1 MSEKYAIV
9 IDAGFLKQKLR
20 QRLQKKVIQAE
31 DIVDYCNEL
40 RKCDDLKKLELFR
53 IYYYDCPPYQGQET
67 HPFTKKNEDFSAS
80 RYARQNQ
87 RILDKLELEP
97 SFAVRKGCLM
107 MHGWK
112 LGDAALKRME
122 NETSPTISGNDLIPD
137 MKQKQ
142 VDMKIGLDIAWLS
155 IKKIVDR
162 IVLITGDQDFIPIMK
177 FSRKEGVII
186 YLNHLGH
193 SVTRELKVHADHL
206 IEI

>member
-9 IDAGFLKQKLR
+9 IDAGFLKKKLR

-31 DIVDYCNEL
+31 DIVGYCNEL
-40 RKCDDLKKLELFR
+40 RKSDELTKLELFR
-53 IYYYDCPPYQGQET
+53 IYYYDCPPYQGQKT
-67 HPFTKKNEDFSAS
+67 HPFTKQKKDFGASPSAS
-80 RYARQNQ
+80 QNQ

-193 SVTRELKVHADHL
+193 SV
-206 IEI
+206 